1 MFSAV
6 QGRYKKSY
14 KGDTEKT
21 AGNPEKFK
29 ALVNSKDPHI
39 YVVILDS

>member
-1 MFSAV
+1 MPIFGANLRRS
-6 QGRYKKSY
+6 
-14 KGDTEKT
+14 EKT

-29 ALVNSKDPHI
+29 ALVNSKDPNI